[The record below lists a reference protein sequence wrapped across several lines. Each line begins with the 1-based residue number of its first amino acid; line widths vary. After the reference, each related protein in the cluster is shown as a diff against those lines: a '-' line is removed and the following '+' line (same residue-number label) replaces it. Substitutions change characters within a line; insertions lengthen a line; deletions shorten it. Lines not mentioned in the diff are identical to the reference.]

1 MTITTKTIEDTY
13 SEFVESKVKDP
24 QQIADELGSQPSNCN
39 AVHMAMGVVG
49 EAIELLIATDL
60 TNTLEELGDLE
71 FYLTGFENLGWVKAW
86 KSYPHSYSFGI
97 VSQHQIKLNIVED
110 AGTILDLVKKA
121 TMYQK
126 DIDLPAFRDAFRQ
139 IHLSME
145 HMYTGLNYSREEVLQ
160 RNVDKLNKRY
170 VGGYSDKA
178 AQDRADKV

>member
-1 MTITTKTIEDTY
+1 MTNTVETTY
-13 SEFVESKVKDP
+13 AEFVESKRKDP
-24 QQIADELGSQPSNCN
+24 QQIADELGSQPSNCD

-60 TNTLEELGDLE
+60 ANTLEELGDLE
-71 FYLTGFENLGWVKAW
+71 FYLTGFENLGWVKGW
-86 KSYPHSYSFGI
+86 KSYPYSYSFGTA
-97 VSQHQIKLNIVED
+97 SQHQIKLNIIED

-126 DIDLPAFRDAFRQ
+126 DIAVPAFSDAFRQ

-145 HMYTGLNYSREEVLQ
+145 QMYVGLNYSREEVLQ

-170 VGGYSDKA
+170 AKGYSDKA

>member
-1 MTITTKTIEDTY
+1 MTNTTNTVETTY
-13 SEFVESKVKDP
+13 AEFVESKRKDP
-24 QQIADELGSQPSNCN
+24 QQIADELGSQPSNCD

-60 TNTLEELGDLE
+60 DNTLEELGDLE
-71 FYLTGFENLGWVKAW
+71 FYLTGFENLGWVKGW
-86 KSYPHSYSFGI
+86 KSYPHSYSFGV

-139 IHLSME
+139 IHLGME
-145 HMYTGLNYSREEVLQ
+145 QMYVGLTYTREEVLQ

-170 VGGYSDKA
+170 AQGYSDKA
-178 AQDRADKV
+178 AQDRADKI